1 MNKLQP
7 PEYYHQQ
14 LNDLRREKKYAKRWK
29 VKPLPACM
37 AFANLLTKEPGT
49 IEDYL
54 IRGEKLPRH
63 CDYYKPVAQ
72 G

>member
-1 MNKLQP
+1 MKICDECENAQWNGTVGRCRIAQT
-7 PEYYHQQ
+7 Y
-14 LNDLRREKKYAKRWK
+14 K

-37 AFANLLTKEPGT
+37 AFANLSTKVPGT

-54 IRGEKLPRH
+54 MRGEELPRH
-63 CDYYKPVAQ
+63 CPYYKSVAH